1 MLFNRRNFVVSASA
15 AAIAFSMG
23 LAPAFAQADYPNQP
37 VHFITGFPAGSGA
50 DVLVRYL
57 GKEFAEASGQTVV
70 VENKAGAAGNI
81 GAEYLARSKPDGY
94 TIYIHAASSIAANM
108 HLFKNPPVDVGKQ
121 IQIAATVNQ
130 QAFMLIVPA
139 ASPYKSVEELVKGM
153 KEKGDKGTYAQSN
166 TTGRVM
172 GQMFTDQAGLQTVQV
187 AYRTD
192 IDVVNDFN
200 GGVLDFAMMNPVF
213 ALAQERAGNARVL
226 AVGTPE
232 RVKAAPDYPT
242 FGEAGLPDLIM
253 LSWFAAMVPAETPKP
268 VVDKINGYFN
278 AILAKPET
286 VKFLNENGGDPFIST
301 PEEGQKLLLQQIED
315 WKGYVAT
322 AGIEPQ

>member
-23 LAPAFAQADYPNQP
+23 LAQAFAQADYPSEP

>member
-15 AAIAFSMG
+15 AALAFSVG
-23 LAPAFAQADYPNQP
+23 LAPAFAQADYPSQP